1 VIESGPKDTDPAA
14 PLDAAETALA
24 LIAGRISAPVET
36 KPETPKPVEPA
47 LPEEQAALERDDA
60 GQPAVEQ
67 VAAEATDAA
76 EAGPAAAVEPTVFEQ
91 VSYSE
96 PVSEPPDIDPPPELA
111 ASAPEAVEPVASEPE
126 EASVEPQDF
135 DPSLTENADAVFEP
149 ASVEPEAFEA
159 EDAAAY
165 EPVAPP
171 VSVPMEPEP
180 VQTAPEA
187 VEPYDAEALDADA
200 VDPQRERAE
209 SWPVASP
216 SPEPPPIA
224 AAAYAARA
232 AAARPAGTLRPD
244 PIAERPF
251 AGERI
256 GRRNPPEPEI
266 DDERLDSR
274 PPGTNRIVLGIA
286 VLSILFGLG
295 AIVASAW
302 VYSEAQRDLRQ
313 LASDVAQLRVSL
325 ELFARQQ
332 TEAPDAGEV
341 YARLMEIE
349 QSVREA
355 IASIPETT
363 APAMPPLGLGPSAQS
378 DGDCLPP
385 GTRFLVTTGDRY
397 PVCGTQGVVEILS
410 VGALDIAL
418 GDGSA
423 VAIGGSTTLA
433 NTSCTVSVLSANA
446 DGMSG
451 YGEIRV
457 NC

>member
-1 VIESGPKDTDPAA
+1 VSESGPKDTDPAA

-24 LIAGRISAPVET
+24 LIAGRISAPVEPT
-36 KPETPKPVEPA
+36 PEMPKPVEPA
-47 LPEEQAALERDDA
+47 LPGEPAALERDDA

-76 EAGPAAAVEPTVFEQ
+76 KAGPAAAVEPTVFEP
-91 VSYSE
+91 VSYVD
-96 PVSEPPDIDPPPELA
+96 PVSEPSNIDPPPELA
-111 ASAPEAVEPVASEPE
+111 ASEPETVEPVASEPE
-126 EASVEPQDF
+126 EALAEPQVF
-135 DPSLTENADAVFEP
+135 DPSPIEDADAVFEP
-149 ASVEPEAFEA
+149 ASVEPAAFEA
-159 EDAAAY
+159 EDDAGH

-171 VSVPMEPEP
+171 VSVPIEPEP

-209 SWPVASP
+209 SWPVAPP

-232 AAARPAGTLRPD
+232 AAARPAGRLRPD
-244 PIAERPF
+244 PTTERPF

-256 GRRNPPEPEI
+256 GRRKPEPEI

-332 TEAPDAGEV
+332 TEAPDVGEV

-363 APAMPPLGLGPSAQS
+363 APVTPSLGLGPSAQS